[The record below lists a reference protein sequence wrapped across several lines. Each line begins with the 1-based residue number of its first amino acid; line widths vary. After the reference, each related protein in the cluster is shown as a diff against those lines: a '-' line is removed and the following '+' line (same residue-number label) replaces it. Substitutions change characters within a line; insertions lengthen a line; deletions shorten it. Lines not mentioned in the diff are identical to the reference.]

1 MYLLALAFKLPG
13 RVANV
18 FTWVS
23 DSSITAIEP
32 ELKQTAKIPGKP
44 GFHRTF
50 PRLSPVKTTKRSLP
64 LQLTA
69 LTNKW
74 QKIENQKTFQFKFII
89 IAAFKNE
96 STCTICTS
104 DQSCNTAWVA
114 YTMFRAR
121 KKIPACSKN

>member
-1 MYLLALAFKLPG
+1 MYILYLLALAFTLPG
-13 RVANV
+13 RVVNA

-32 ELKQTAKIPGKP
+32 ELKQTAKIPGKQ

-69 LTNKW
+69 LTNK
-74 QKIENQKTFQFKFII
+74 
-89 IAAFKNE
+89 
-96 STCTICTS
+96 
-104 DQSCNTAWVA
+104 
-114 YTMFRAR
+114 
-121 KKIPACSKN
+121 